1 MRLFTASLATESNSF
16 SPIPTNRASY
26 EAAFYYPPGQHP
38 DVPRH
43 TTAPLYVARR
53 RARQEGFELVEGS
66 CFWAEPSG
74 PTKQADYE
82 EMRDE
87 ILGELSAAMP
97 VDGVLLGLH
106 GAMIA
111 YGYDDPEGD
120 LIERVR
126 AIVGARVPIAV
137 ELDPHCHLTE
147 KRVRL
152 SDIMIL
158 YKEYPH
164 TDFVERAEELV
175 TLTLRTIRGEIKPA
189 MSLYD
194 CRMSDLFPTS
204 REPGRSF
211 ADKLRTFEGKD
222 GVLSVSLG
230 HSYAQGDVPEHGT
243 RVLVVTDDAKAKGDA
258 LARAL
263 GEEVRA
269 KRGTW
274 APAYLGLDE
283 AIDAAYAAPE
293 GPTVVADPS
302 DNAGGGAASDNT
314 NVIRRL
320 LERGLSDACVG
331 PLWDPVAVQ
340 FCHAAGVGT
349 TLPLRFGGKTAITS
363 GAPVDAEVTIIGLKR
378 DGRQSLRH
386 LQGAVRGRGRH
397 PGRRRRGLAHLAPD
411 AGARA
416 RDLLGCRHRSRHQ
429 EVHRR
434 EVDEPLPRRLRPDR
448 APGALRRRRR
458 PLAHGPAQV
467 PLHEDPA
474 PALAARRAARGT
486 ADHLSAVR
494 SPAKNRRPRKKSLTL

>member
-16 SPIPTNRASY
+16 SPIPTNRASF
-26 EAAFYYPPGQHP
+26 EAAFYYRPGEHP
-38 DVPRH
+38 ETPPRH

-53 RARQEGFELVEGS
+53 RARQEGFELIEGS
-66 CFWAEPSG
+66 CGWAEPAG
-74 PTKQADYE
+74 PVVRRDYE

-87 ILGELSAAMP
+87 IIEQLKAAMP

-111 YGYDDPEGD
+111 QGYDDPEGD
-120 LIERVR
+120 ILERAR
-126 AIVGARVPIAV
+126 AIVGPKVPIGV

-152 SDIMIL
+152 ADIIIL

-175 TLTLRTIRGEIKPA
+175 TLVLRTIRGEIRPV

-211 ADKLRTFEGKD
+211 SDKLRSFEGKD

-243 RVLVVTDDAKAKGDA
+243 RVLVVTDNAKAKGDA
-258 LARAL
+258 LAREL

-274 APAYLGLDE
+274 APPCLGLDE
-283 AIDAAYAAPE
+283 AIDAAYAEPK
-293 GPTVVADPS
+293 GPVVVADSS

-320 LERGLSDACVG
+320 LERGCRDACVG
-331 PLWDPVAVQ
+331 PVWDPIAVQ
-340 FCHAAGVGT
+340 FCLAAGVGA
-349 TLPLRFGGKTAITS
+349 TLPLRFGGKTARTS
-363 GAPVDAEVTIIGLKR
+363 GDPIDAEATVIGVTRNGLQSFGVSKVAFGDAAGIRVAGVEVSLISHRSQALGTEIFSAVGIDLATKR
-378 DGRQSLRH
+378 YVGVKSTNHFYAAYGPIAAKVLYCDGGGPSS
-386 LQGAVRGRGRH
+386 
-397 PGRRRRGLAHLAPD
+397 PD
-411 AGARA
+411 ARKYPYTKIP
-416 RDLLGCRHRSRHQ
+416 RPHWPH
-429 EVHRR
+429 
-434 EVDEPLPRRLRPDR
+434 DELPEGRL
-448 APGALRRRRR
+448 
-458 PLAHGPAQV
+458 V
-467 PLHEDPA
+467 
-474 PALAARRAARGT
+474 
-486 ADHLSAVR
+486 V
-494 SPAKNRRPRKKSLTL
+494 

>member
-1 MRLFTASLATESNSF
+1 MRIFTASLATESNSF

-26 EAAFYYPPGQHP
+26 EAAFYYPPGKHP

-53 RARQEGFELVEGS
+53 RAWQEGFELIEGS

-74 PTKQADYE
+74 PTNQADYE

-87 ILGELSAAMP
+87 ILLELRAAMP

-111 YGYDDPEGD
+111 AGYDDAEGD

-126 AIVGARVPIAV
+126 AIVGPDVPIGV

-152 SDIMIL
+152 ADVVIL

-175 TLTLRTIRGEIKPA
+175 TLVLRTIRGEIRPV

-194 CRMSDLFPTS
+194 CGMSDLFPTS

-211 ADKLRTFEGKD
+211 SDKLRTFEGRD

-258 LARAL
+258 LAREL
-263 GEEVRA
+263 GEEVRS

-274 APAYLGLDE
+274 APPYVPLDE
-283 AIDAAYAAPE
+283 AIDAAYAAGR

-320 LERGLSDACVG
+320 LERGCRDACVG
-331 PLWDPVAVQ
+331 PVWDPVAVQ
-340 FCHAAGVGT
+340 FCMAVGIGA
-349 TLPLRFGGKTAITS
+349 TLPLRFGGKAAATS
-363 GAPVDAEVTIIGLKR
+363 GAPVDGIVTVIGLKR
-378 DGRQSLRH
+378 DGRQSFGISKVPFGDAAGIRLDGVEISLISHRTQA
-386 LQGAVRGRGRH
+386 L
-397 PGRRRRGLAHLAPD
+397 GLEIFSDLGIELATKKFIGVKSTNHFH
-411 AGARA
+411 AAY
-416 RDLLGCRHRSRHQ
+416 
-429 EVHRR
+429 
-434 EVDEPLPRRLRPDR
+434 
-448 APGALRRRRR
+448 
-458 PLAHGPAQV
+458 GPIAAQV
-467 PLHEDPA
+467 LY
-474 PALAARRAARGT
+474 
-486 ADHLSAVR
+486 ADGGGP
-494 SPAKNRRPRKKSLTL
+494 SPMDLRKYPYQKIPRPHWPHDELPEGRMVV

>member
-1 MRLFTASLATESNSF
+1 MRIFTASLATESNSF

-38 DVPRH
+38 DLPRH

-53 RARQEGFELVEGS
+53 RARQEGFELIEGS
-66 CFWAEPSG
+66 CFWAEPAG
-74 PTKQADYE
+74 PTNRRDYE

-87 ILGELSAAMP
+87 ILAELSAAMP

-111 YGYDDPEGD
+111 HGYDDAEGD
-120 LIERVR
+120 ILERVR
-126 AIVGARVPIAV
+126 AIVGERVPIGV

-152 SDIMIL
+152 ADLIIL

-175 TLTLRTIRGEIKPA
+175 TLLLKTIRGEVRPV

-194 CRMSDLFPTS
+194 CRMMDLFPTS

-211 ADKLRTFEGKD
+211 SDKLRTFEGKD

-230 HSYAQGDVPEHGT
+230 HGYPQGDVPEHGT
-243 RVLVVTDDAKAKGDA
+243 RVLVVTDNAKAKGDA
-258 LARAL
+258 LAREL
-263 GEEVRA
+263 GEEVRG

-274 APAYLGLDE
+274 APPYVSLDE
-283 AIDAAYAAPE
+283 AIDEAYAAE
-293 GPTVVADPS
+293 RGPVVVADPS

-331 PLWDPVAVQ
+331 PVWDPVAVQ
-340 FCHAAGVGT
+340 FCRAVGVGGAFR
-349 TLPLRFGGKTAITS
+349 LRFGGKTAVTS
-363 GAPVDAEVTIIGLKR
+363 GQPIDAEVTVIGLTR
-378 DGRQSLRH
+378 DGRQSFGISKVPFGDAAGIRLDGVEVSLVSHRTQALGLEIFSDVGIELSAKRFIGVKSTNHFHAAYGPIAAKVLYADGGGPSPMDLRKYPFKKI
-386 LQGAVRGRGRH
+386 A
-397 PGRRRRGLAHLAPD
+397 
-411 AGARA
+411 
-416 RDLLGCRHRSRHQ
+416 
-429 EVHRR
+429 
-434 EVDEPLPRRLRPDR
+434 
-448 APGALRRRRR
+448 R
-458 PLAHGPAQV
+458 PLWPHDELPEGRLV
-467 PLHEDPA
+467 
-474 PALAARRAARGT
+474 
-486 ADHLSAVR
+486 V
-494 SPAKNRRPRKKSLTL
+494 

>member
-1 MRLFTASLATESNSF
+1 
-16 SPIPTNRASY
+16 
-26 EAAFYYPPGQHP
+26 
-38 DVPRH
+38 
-43 TTAPLYVARR
+43 
-53 RARQEGFELVEGS
+53 
-66 CFWAEPSG
+66 
-74 PTKQADYE
+74 
-82 EMRDE
+82 
-87 ILGELSAAMP
+87 MP

-126 AIVGARVPIAV
+126 AIVGAKVPIAV

-175 TLTLRTIRGEIKPA
+175 TLTLRTIRGEIKPV

-204 REPGRSF
+204 REPGRSL

-243 RVLVVTDDAKAKGDA
+243 RVLVVTDNAKAKGDA

-274 APAYLGLDE
+274 APPYLGLDE

-363 GAPVDAEVTIIGLKR
+363 GAPIDAEVTIIGLKR
-378 DGRQSLRH
+378 DGRQSFGISKVPFGDAAGIRVGGVEVSLISHRTQA
-386 LQGAVRGRGRH
+386 L
-397 PGRRRRGLAHLAPD
+397 GLEIFSDVGID
-411 AGARA
+411 AA
-416 RDLLGCRHRSRHQ
+416 L
-429 EVHRR
+429 EEIHRR

-448 APGALRRRRR
+448 RARCSTPTAAAPRRWILRKYPYTKLPARTGRTTNCRRGGWSSEPRDASSSCGDGHPVPQSRQGPGAAALREGEDAMKATRRRSCRPRR
-458 PLAHGPAQV
+458 PP
-467 PLHEDPA
+467 
-474 PALAARRAARGT
+474 
-486 ADHLSAVR
+486 
-494 SPAKNRRPRKKSLTL
+494 PR

>member
-1 MRLFTASLATESNSF
+1 MRIFTASLATESNSF

-53 RARQEGFELVEGS
+53 RARQEGFELIEGS

-74 PTKQADYE
+74 PTNQADYE

-87 ILGELSAAMP
+87 ILLELRAAMP

-111 YGYDDPEGD
+111 TGYDDAEGD

-126 AIVGARVPIAV
+126 AIVGPDVPIGV

-152 SDIMIL
+152 ADVIIL

-175 TLTLRTIRGEIKPA
+175 TLVLRTIRGEIRPV

-194 CRMSDLFPTS
+194 CGMSDLFPTS

-211 ADKLRTFEGKD
+211 SDKLRTFEGRD

-258 LARAL
+258 LAREL

-274 APAYLGLDE
+274 APQYVPLDA
-283 AIDAAYAAPE
+283 AIDAAYAAAR

-320 LERGLSDACVG
+320 LERGCRHACVG
-331 PLWDPVAVQ
+331 PVWDPVAVQ
-340 FCHAAGVGT
+340 FCMAVGIGAA
-349 TLPLRFGGKTAITS
+349 LPLRFGGKTAATS
-363 GAPVDAEVTIIGLKR
+363 GAPIDGVVTVIGLKR
-378 DGRQSLRH
+378 DGRQSFGISKVPFGDAAGIRLDGVEVSLISHRTQA
-386 LQGAVRGRGRH
+386 L
-397 PGRRRRGLAHLAPD
+397 GLEIFSDVGIDLASKKFIGVKSTNHFH
-411 AGARA
+411 AAY
-416 RDLLGCRHRSRHQ
+416 
-429 EVHRR
+429 
-434 EVDEPLPRRLRPDR
+434 
-448 APGALRRRRR
+448 
-458 PLAHGPAQV
+458 GPIAAQV
-467 PLHEDPA
+467 LY
-474 PALAARRAARGT
+474 
-486 ADHLSAVR
+486 ADGGGP
-494 SPAKNRRPRKKSLTL
+494 SPMDLRKYPYQKIPRPHWPHDELPEGRMVV